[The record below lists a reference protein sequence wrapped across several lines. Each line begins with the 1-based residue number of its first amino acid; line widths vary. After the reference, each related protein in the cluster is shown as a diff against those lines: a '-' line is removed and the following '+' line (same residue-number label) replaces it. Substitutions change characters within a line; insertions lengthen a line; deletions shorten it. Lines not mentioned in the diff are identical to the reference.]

1 MKKEFYKVVNYTAA
15 TIAYLIGS
23 GLASGQEIV
32 QFFSCYG
39 LVKSCLAALI
49 MLLIFCCVTVATIET
64 GRKKRISE
72 ANNIYKVYCGKYLG
86 TFFAWLT
93 PFILFSIYA
102 VMISGAGTLSA
113 EYFSLPNRIG
123 RLVMLVLSLGTVLS
137 GFEKLVSV
145 IAKIGH
151 VIILIIIVL
160 SVYSIARTADW
171 SGASS
176 AAIAGYG
183 LKQASPFWFLS
194 GINYAAFC
202 ALTLYPFLA
211 ELGGKMN
218 SKKEVVT
225 TGLFSSF
232 VFFTIAMLI
241 NFSLL
246 GNISALAGKEM
257 PAVFIADLLFP
268 HIGGICYSVILYS
281 SIYTTAVPMLWT
293 ACNRIAADDKSL
305 KFKLCT
311 AALAITAYF
320 IGGLPFSVLINFI
333 YPYIGYA
340 GIFVFL
346 CLVITVFR
354 RRKSE

>member
-1 MKKEFYKVVNYTAA
+1 MKKETFKVFDYTAA

-32 QFFSCYG
+32 QFFSSYG

-93 PFILFSIYA
+93 PLILFSIYA

-113 EYFSLPNRIG
+113 EYFSVPNRIG
-123 RLVMLVLSLGTVLS
+123 RLIMLILSLGTVLS

-160 SVYSIARTADW
+160 SICSIVKITDW

-176 AAIAGYG
+176 AAIAEYG
-183 LKQASPFWFLS
+183 FKRASPSWLLS
-194 GINYAAFC
+194 GINYASFC

-211 ELGGKMN
+211 ELGNKMN
-218 SKKEVVT
+218 SKKEAVA

-257 PAVFIADLLFP
+257 PAVFIANLLFP
-268 HIGGICYSVILYS
+268 RIGGIGYSVILYS

-293 ACNRIAADDKSL
+293 TCNRIAVDDKSL
-305 KFKLCT
+305 QFKFC
-311 AALAITAYF
+311 AVVLAVSAYF

-333 YPYIGYA
+333 YPYIGYV
-340 GIFVFL
+340 GIFVFA
-346 CLVITVFR
+346 CLIITMLKQREF
-354 RRKSE
+354 

>member
-1 MKKEFYKVVNYTAA
+1 
-15 TIAYLIGS
+15 
-23 GLASGQEIV
+23 
-32 QFFSCYG
+32 
-39 LVKSCLAALI
+39 

-145 IAKIGH
+145 IARIGH

-160 SVYSIARTADW
+160 SVYSIVRTADW

-176 AAIAGYG
+176 AAIAEYG

-202 ALTLYPFLA
+202 ALMLYP
-211 ELGGKMN
+211 
-218 SKKEVVT
+218 
-225 TGLFSSF
+225 
-232 VFFTIAMLI
+232 
-241 NFSLL
+241 
-246 GNISALAGKEM
+246 
-257 PAVFIADLLFP
+257 FIADLLFP
-268 HIGGICYSVILYS
+268 HGRPFFFRLY
-281 SIYTTAVPMLWT
+281 
-293 ACNRIAADDKSL
+293 
-305 KFKLCT
+305 
-311 AALAITAYF
+311 
-320 IGGLPFSVLINFI
+320 
-333 YPYIGYA
+333 
-340 GIFVFL
+340 
-346 CLVITVFR
+346 
-354 RRKSE
+354 